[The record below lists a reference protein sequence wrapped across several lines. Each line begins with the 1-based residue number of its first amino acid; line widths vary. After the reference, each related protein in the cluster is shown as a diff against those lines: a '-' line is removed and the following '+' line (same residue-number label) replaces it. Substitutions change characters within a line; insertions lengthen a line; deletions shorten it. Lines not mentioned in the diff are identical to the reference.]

1 MENTSADIKKFEFSR
16 RQKVEMEL
24 DLIKVVEALYELPRH
39 YKIKRRVQ
47 EYFIQFC
54 YDRNYP
60 IKDTFE
66 YVRPIMKKEIPL
78 ELKDIVPE
86 SKKGQAFFVRGN
98 LFGMLYKIGA
108 IWDEKKTDE
117 MITRFC
123 NITGVSKDFAIP
135 LVNLSTKQRKRQMIE
150 TELYDFLKEHVA
162 PLENKQDRKEKGEF
176 IISEFAEALKL
187 DIKYVKGVLNDKR
200 KKDKAERKRIAE
212 YEEQMKKRLP
222 DSPDDNESR

>member
-24 DLIKVVEALYELPRH
+24 DLIKVVETLYELPRH
-39 YKIKRRVQ
+39 YEIKRRVQ

-60 IKDTFE
+60 IKDAFE
-66 YVRPIMKKEIPL
+66 YVRPIIKERIPL

-86 SKKGQAFFVRGN
+86 SKNGQTFFVRGN
-98 LFGMLYKIGA
+98 LFGMLYKTGA

-123 NITGVSKDFAIP
+123 NITGVLKDFAVP
-135 LVNLSTKQRKRQMIE
+135 LVNLSTKQRKRQIIE
-150 TELYDFLKEHVA
+150 TELYDFLKAHVA
-162 PLENKQDRKEKGEF
+162 PLENKQDRKVKGEF

-187 DIKYVKGVLNDKR
+187 DTKYVKGVLRDK
-200 KKDKAERKRIAE
+200 KQKEKAERKRIAE
-212 YEEQMKKRLP
+212 YEEQIKKGLP
-222 DSPDDNESR
+222 DSPNDNELR